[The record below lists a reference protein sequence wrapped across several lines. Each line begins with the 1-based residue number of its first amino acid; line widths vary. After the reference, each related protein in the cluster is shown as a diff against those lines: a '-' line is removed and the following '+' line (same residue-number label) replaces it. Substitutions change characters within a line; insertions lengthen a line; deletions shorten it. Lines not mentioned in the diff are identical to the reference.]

1 MNFNEDF
8 KQIGNFDTS
17 GFLER
22 VQLIEEETWAGDTFR
37 QENYKVHQ
45 HTQTIKLIMDED
57 GRHENPT
64 YHPMYHELYDLISPL
79 ETYIKSKLDNTLKAK
94 RLRRKNGRGYFIRM
108 ILVKLKAKTIIP
120 AHIDK
125 GDTLLKC
132 HRIHLPIIS
141 NDKNIFSVGVS
152 KLHLKPGELWEINNR
167 HEHGVVNGGNEDRIH
182 LIIDYVIPGEKIIDT
197 DGSKLTC

>member
-64 YHPMYHELYDLISPL
+64 YHPMYHELYDIISPL